1 LPASAEGPPLKSDEF
16 IREVDEELQRDKLK
30 ALWDRFGSLVIA
42 LAVLLVVGVA
52 GYEGWKAWQRSQ
64 RHAEAERFAAA
75 EADLA
80 AQRWQAA
87 ASAFD
92 SFAADASPGYG
103 ALARLREAAALEG
116 AGDTAGAAAAL
127 DRLAADSGAD
137 PLLRDLATLLSV
149 SAQVD
154 TGDPQTLRGRLL
166 PLAEAGRPWR
176 SSARE
181 LLALLAI
188 RTGEIEQA
196 RSTLEDLAKDG
207 ALPLAQQ
214 QRVEALRQSLGAPAS

>member
-1 LPASAEGPPLKSDEF
+1 MKSDEF

-30 ALWDRFGSLVIA
+30 ALWDRFGTLIIA

-52 GYEGWKAWQRSQ
+52 GYEGWKAWEHSQ
-64 RHAEAERFAAA
+64 RHGEAERFAAA

-80 AQRWQAA
+80 AQRFQPAA
-87 ASAFD
+87 TAFD
-92 SFAADASPGYG
+92 SFAADASPGF
-103 ALARLREAAALEG
+103 AAIARLREAAALQG
-116 AGDTAGAAAAL
+116 TGDAAAAAAAL
-127 DRLAADSGAD
+127 DRLAADAAAD

-149 SAQVD
+149 QAQVD

-196 RSTLEDLAKDG
+196 RSTLDELAKDG

-214 QRVEALRQSLGAPAS
+214 QRIEALRQSLGTPAS